1 MRAQG
6 LVHPMRLARAGALS
20 HCPLCERTFPR
31 FKRVTDSPFG
41 LECPRCGSR
50 PRHRLLWMFL
60 LNEELLARPGVRI
73 LHFAPEPFLAARL
86 RTRLAQVVTVDLE
99 DPNADVRADITELP
113 FDDREFDLLICSHV
127 LEHVADDR
135 RAMRE
140 LRRVLDPEGAAIV
153 QSPVNWR
160 QPDTFEDP
168 GVTSPEERL
177 RLFSQRDHA
186 RVYGPDLKDRL
197 EGAGFDVFVTSYAE
211 ELPAGTVRRNGLVPH
226 ADPLRNDIYF
236 FCRPA

>member
-1 MRAQG
+1 MSCAACSTPGCGQSS
-6 LVHPMRLARAGALS
+6 L
-20 HCPLCERTFPR
+20 PL
-31 FKRVTDSPFG
+31 
-41 LECPRCGSR
+41 
-50 PRHRLLWMFL
+50 
-60 LNEELLARPGVRI
+60 
-73 LHFAPEPFLAARL
+73 
-86 RTRLAQVVTVDLE
+86 
-99 DPNADVRADITELP
+99 
-113 FDDREFDLLICSHV
+113 
-127 LEHVADDR
+127 
-135 RAMRE
+135 
-140 LRRVLDPEGAAIV
+140 
-153 QSPVNWR
+153 VNWR

-236 FCRPA
+236 CRPA

>member
-127 LEHVADDR
+127 LEPVADDR

-140 LRRVLDPEGAAIV
+140 LRRVLDPRVRQSSSRPSIGGSPTRSRTRGSPRQKSACGSSHSAIT
-153 QSPVNWR
+153 R
-160 QPDTFEDP
+160 GCTAR
-168 GVTSPEERL
+168 TSRIVS
-177 RLFSQRDHA
+177 R
-186 RVYGPDLKDRL
+186 
-197 EGAGFDVFVTSYAE
+197 GAGFDVFVTSYAE

-236 FCRPA
+236 CRPA